1 MCNIYTYY
9 IAIFPF
15 PSCLKN
21 TIRILIPLVMRII
34 VLLCYCVVL
43 LCYCLTLSSP
53 SLTQTKIY
61 L

>member
-21 TIRILIPLVMRII
+21 TIRILIPLVKFLII
-34 VLLCYCVVL
+34 VLLFDPVF
-43 LCYCLTLSSP
+43 S
-53 SLTQTKIY
+53 
-61 L
+61 